1 MFRNTIAV
9 GPLDPTAFW
18 VTGGTMGVAKALDW
32 RILLD
37 RAGVIDTGGLAS
49 TELAALRESCRRDG
63 LIDMVLEV
71 VTRYVFTIET
81 QDRTDLQ
88 SAKGNCK
95 AAEVVESGA
104 KSSDK
109 SD

>member
-18 VTGGTMGVAKALDW
+18 VTGGTTGVAKVLDW

-37 RAGVIDTGGLAS
+37 SAGVSGAGVLAS
-49 TELAALRESCRRDG
+49 TELAALRDNCSIDG
-63 LIDMVLEV
+63 LIDMVLEF
-71 VTRYVFTIET
+71 VTSYVFTIEA
-81 QDRTDLQ
+81 QVNTDLQ
-88 SAKGNCK
+88 CVKGNCK
-95 AAEVVESGA
+95 TVNVVRFGA

-109 SD
+109 SN